1 MSTDTIAVDVIERK
15 TVKKGLNN
23 LRSKGSIPAVIHNH
37 GKESTHVQLDMR
49 DATKVFDAAGKH
61 HPVQVQLGG
70 KKILTLI
77 KDVDVDPIKSF
88 IRHMVFQAI
97 RQNEVVSAEIPLV
110 LEGEIPAERQGLMLI
125 RSIDYLEVEAKPNDL
140 VDEISVDATSLAADG
155 DKLTVADIKP
165 PQGVTILNDP
175 ESTVAHIETPRD
187 QIAAADESAA
197 ELAADA
203 AGMTEE
209 PEVLEEEQSEED
221 KKADTQDSSEEQ

>member
-23 LRSKGSIPAVIHNH
+23 LRSEGSIPAVIHNH